1 MSRISP
7 AAAGGA
13 RVCAFLDMLA
23 VSELGAAQLADS
35 DDGYDVIVGST
46 ASRPLRMSGYA
57 DHPRRLV
64 DLHKLGIQSTAAGR
78 YQILARY
85 YDAYRTQLKL
95 PDFGP
100 ESQDRIALQMIREC
114 KALDDIQRGDIAAAI
129 TKCRSRW
136 ASLPGAGYGQHENR
150 LEHLLA
156 AYRTAGGTLSSA
168 GSVA

>member
-1 MSRISP
+1 MPRISP

-13 RVCAFLDMLA
+13 NVCAFLDMLA
-23 VSELGAAQLADS
+23 VSELGAPQLADS

-64 DLHKLGIQSTAAGR
+64 DLPKLGIQSTAAGR

-85 YDAYRTQLKL
+85 YDAYRAQLKL

-100 ESQDRIALQMIREC
+100 QSQDRIALQLIREC
-114 KALDDIQRGDIAAAI
+114 QALGDIQRGDIATAI
-129 TKCRSRW
+129 AKCRSRW
-136 ASLPGAGYGQHENR
+136 ASLPGAGYGQHEHK

-156 AYRTAGGTLSSA
+156 AYRAAGGTLASA
-168 GSVA
+168 GSAA